1 MRVATCVI
9 ALLLALT
16 GCSRA
21 TLPYKP
27 VTQPS
32 SATLSADYMVL
43 ADRLRVEVDTDG
55 NRLEDAQLTRMDN
68 VSIRPQTIEQPPM
81 ASSPGPSI
89 GLGVGGGSVSGGRGG
104 SVGVGT
110 GVGVSIP
117 VGSGETRVAGNTVLY
132 FALNQVGQPPW
143 RLTIRVAGTP
153 STDIM
158 LLPR

>member
-1 MRVATCVI
+1 MKLTTCLL
-9 ALLLALT
+9 ALLIALT

-32 SATLSADYMVL
+32 GASLSADYVLL

-55 NRLEDAQLTRMDN
+55 YRLEDAEITRPDN
-68 VSIRPQTIEQPPM
+68 VSIRPRTIEQPPPT
-81 ASSPGPSI
+81 AAGGS
-89 GLGVGGGSVSGGRGG
+89 GVGIGIGGGTFGGGRGG
-104 SVGVGT
+104 GVGIGT

-117 VGSGETRVAGNTVLY
+117 MGSDTRVAGNTVLY
-132 FALNQVGQPPW
+132 FRLDQIGQAPW
-143 RLTIRVAGTP
+143 RLTVRVAGATP
-153 STDIM
+153 ADIV